1 MGNRNVL
8 TRSARWSA
16 THPWWALVIWVVFVV
31 VALAVGGSTGTK
43 VATNTDLSIGQ
54 SAQATTIAKSGGLAQ
69 PPTEALLVTALHGEL
84 DRQAADRAATDAA
97 SRLKGLPDV
106 ASTGEQVPASNGQA
120 LLVPVV
126 MTGDQDTAPDRV
138 QPLVDAV
145 QAAQRDN
152 PAVRVELVGPDTV
165 RAALNTMLGEQVQ
178 QATVLSLPI
187 TLLVMMFVCGAI
199 VAAGVPVV
207 LGLSAVLAGLG
218 LWGAASQL
226 VPDPGAVSELIV
238 LMGMAVGV
246 DYSLFYLK
254 RFREERARGLGK
266 VDSVELAAAT
276 SGHSVVVSGTVVMLS
291 MAALYLGGNLAFTA
305 MATGSILVVA
315 IAMSASLT
323 VLPAL
328 LVLFGRALER
338 PRVPLIWRLQGRG
351 DRGRVWS
358 ALLRP
363 ALRHPLISLL
373 LSAVALLALAAPAL
387 NLKLKA
393 TGVDDLPRSMPAMQA
408 EARLTQ
414 FFPIQSD
421 TQLVV
426 AQVPEAGVGQL
437 RTALETLVQRTGQDP
452 LFTSTPAPEIIT
464 SHGGQYAS
472 VGIGTRLSSGSA
484 EARESLSRLRND
496 LVPATVG
503 QVPGV
508 KWAVGGSDVAYDV
521 DYRAQVVDKMP
532 WVLGFALALTFVVT
546 ALAFRSIVLAVVTV
560 VLNVLSA
567 AASFGVLELVFQHT
581 WADGLL
587 HFQST
592 GKVVAWLPLTLFVIL
607 LGLSM
612 DYHVFVV
619 GRIRE
624 AAASGLSVRAAV
636 EQGITRSAGVVTG
649 AALVMISVF
658 ALFASL
664 TFIEMKQLGVG
675 MACAVLLDA
684 TLIRIVVLPSVI
696 ALLGRWVW
704 WPARLGQRPEAPAGP
719 VAGDGEPV
727 GTSALATAG
736 ESV

>member
-1 MGNRNVL
+1 MGNRNVV
-8 TRSARWSA
+8 TRTARWSA
-16 THPWWALVIWVVFVV
+16 THPWWALVIWVVFVGI
-31 VALAVGGSTGTK
+31 ALAVGGATGTK

-54 SAQATTIAKSGGLAQ
+54 SAQATAIAKSGGLTQ
-69 PPTEALLVTALHGEL
+69 PPTEALLVTALHGDL
-84 DRQAADRAATDAA
+84 DRQAAERAAADAA
-97 SRLKGLPDV
+97 GRLKGLSDV
-106 ASTGEQVPASNGQA
+106 ASTGEQVLSSNGQA

-138 QPLVDAV
+138 QPLIDAV
-145 QAAQRDN
+145 QSAQQGH
-152 PAVRVELVGPDTV
+152 PGVRVELVGPDTV
-165 RAALNTMLGEQVQ
+165 RAALNTMLGEEVGR
-178 QATVLSLPI
+178 ATLLSLPI
-187 TLLVMMFVCGAI
+187 TLLVMMFICGAM

-207 LGLSAVLAGLG
+207 LGLSSVLAGLG

-254 RFREERARGLGK
+254 RFREERARGLDK
-266 VDSVELAAAT
+266 VDAVELAAAT
-276 SGHSVVVSGTVVMLS
+276 SGHSVVVSGTVVILS
-291 MAALYLGGNLAFTA
+291 MGALYLGGNLAFTA

-328 LVLFGRALER
+328 LMLFGRALER

-351 DRGRVWS
+351 DRSRVWS

-363 ALRHPLISLL
+363 ALRHPGISLV

-426 AQVPEAGVGQL
+426 AQVPEAGAGQL
-437 RTALETLVQRTGQDP
+437 RTALDALVQRAGQDP
-452 LFTSTPAPEIIT
+452 LFTATPAPEIIT
-464 SHGGQYAS
+464 SHDGRYAS

-484 EARESLSRLRND
+484 EARESLSRLRDD

-546 ALAFRSIVLAVVTV
+546 ALAFRSIVLALVTV
-560 VLNVLSA
+560 VLNVFSA

-619 GRIRE
+619 SRIRE

-704 WPARLGQRPEAPAGP
+704 WPSRLETRSEAPAGP
-719 VAGDGEPV
+719 VVREGEPV
-727 GTSALATAG
+727 GVPARAAAG

>member
-1 MGNRNVL
+1 MANQNVL
-8 TRSARWSA
+8 TRTARWSA
-16 THPWWALVIWVVFVV
+16 RHPWWAVVIWVLFVV
-31 VALAVGGSTGTK
+31 LALAVGGKTGTK
-43 VATNTDLSIGQ
+43 VATNTDLAIGQ
-54 SAQATTIAKSGGLAQ
+54 SAQATALAKAGGLTQ
-69 PPTEALLVTALHGEL
+69 PPTEALLVTSLHGDL
-84 DRQAADRAATDAA
+84 DKAAAERAATDATG
-97 SRLKGLPDV
+97 RLKGVADV
-106 ASTGEQVPASNGQA
+106 ASVGDLVPSANGQA
-120 LLVPVV
+120 VLVPVV
-126 MTGDQDTAPDRV
+126 MKGEQDTAPDRV
-138 QPLVDAV
+138 QPLIDAV
-145 QAAQRDN
+145 KGAQDAN
-152 PAVRVELVGPDTV
+152 PSVRVELVGPDTIK
-165 RAALNTMLGEQVQ
+165 AALNTLLDEQVG
-178 QATVLSLPI
+178 QATLLSFPV
-187 TLLVMMFVCGAI
+187 TLIVMMFVCGAI
-199 VAAGVPVV
+199 IAAGVPVV

-226 VPDPGAVSELIV
+226 VPDPGAVSQLIV

-254 RFREERARGLGK
+254 RYREERARGLGK
-266 VDSVELAAAT
+266 IDAVEVAAAT
-276 SGHSVVVSGTVVMLS
+276 SGHSVVVSGTVVILS

-315 IAMSASLT
+315 IAMSASLS
-323 VLPAL
+323 VLPAML
-328 LVLFGRALER
+328 IIFGRALEK
-338 PRVPLIWRLQGRG
+338 PRVPLIWRFQGRTN
-351 DRGRVWS
+351 GRVWS

-363 ALRHPLISLL
+363 ALKHPAISLL
-373 LSAVALLALAAPAL
+373 LSTIALVALAVPAMHL
-387 NLKLKA
+387 QLKA
-393 TGVDDLPRSMPAMQA
+393 TGVDDLPRDMPAMQA

-414 FFPIQSD
+414 FFPIQSN

-426 AQVPEAGVGQL
+426 AQVPAEGAADL
-437 RTALETLVQRTGQDP
+437 RTAIATLVERTSHDP
-452 LFTSTPAPEIIT
+452 LFTSTPPPEVNT
-464 SHGGQYAS
+464 SHEGRYAAVS
-472 VGIGTRLSSGSA
+472 IGTQLTSGSA
-484 EARESLSRLRND
+484 EARTSLSRLRTD
-496 LVPATVG
+496 LVPNTIG
-503 QVPGV
+503 KVPGV

-546 ALAFRSIVLAVVTV
+546 ALSFRSLVLALVTV

-567 AASFGVLELVFQHT
+567 GASFGVLELVFQHT
-581 WADGLL
+581 WADKILDF
-587 HFQST
+587 HST

-624 AAASGLSVRAAV
+624 AAQNGLSVREAV

-696 ALLGRWVW
+696 ALLGRWIW
-704 WPARLGQRPEAPAGP
+704 WPSKLHTNAEAAGGA
-719 VAGDGEPV
+719 VAGE
-727 GTSALATAG
+727 AG
-736 ESV
+736 GVKSPAVASEAV

>member
-1 MGNRNVL
+1 M
-8 TRSARWSA
+8 
-16 THPWWALVIWVVFVV
+16 IWVVFVGI
-31 VALAVGGSTGTK
+31 ALAVGGATGTK

-54 SAQATTIAKSGGLAQ
+54 SAQATAIAKSGGLTQ
-69 PPTEALLVTALHGEL
+69 PPTEALLVTALHGDL
-84 DRQAADRAATDAA
+84 DRQAAERAAADAA
-97 SRLKGLPDV
+97 GRLKGLSDV
-106 ASTGEQVPASNGQA
+106 ASTGEQVLSSNGQA

-138 QPLVDAV
+138 QPLIDAV
-145 QAAQRDN
+145 QSAQQGH
-152 PAVRVELVGPDTV
+152 PGVRVELVGPDTV
-165 RAALNTMLGEQVQ
+165 RAALNTMLGEEVGR
-178 QATVLSLPI
+178 ATLLSLPI
-187 TLLVMMFVCGAI
+187 TLLVMMFICGAM

-207 LGLSAVLAGLG
+207 LGLSSVLAGLG

-254 RFREERARGLGK
+254 RFREERARGLDK
-266 VDSVELAAAT
+266 VDAVELAAAT
-276 SGHSVVVSGTVVMLS
+276 SGHSVVVSGTVVILS
-291 MAALYLGGNLAFTA
+291 MGALYLGGNLAFTA

-328 LVLFGRALER
+328 LMLFGRALER

-351 DRGRVWS
+351 DRSRVWS

-363 ALRHPLISLL
+363 ALRHPGISLV

-426 AQVPEAGVGQL
+426 AQVPEAGAGQL
-437 RTALETLVQRTGQDP
+437 RTALDALVQRAGQDP
-452 LFTSTPAPEIIT
+452 LFTATPAPEIIT
-464 SHGGQYAS
+464 SHDGRYAS

-484 EARESLSRLRND
+484 EARESLSRLRDD

-546 ALAFRSIVLAVVTV
+546 ALAFRSIVLALVTV
-560 VLNVLSA
+560 VLNVFSA

-619 GRIRE
+619 SRIRE

-704 WPARLGQRPEAPAGP
+704 WPSRLETRSEAPAGP
-719 VAGDGEPV
+719 VVREGEPV
-727 GTSALATAG
+727 GVPARAAAG

>member
-8 TRSARWSA
+8 TRTARWSA
-16 THPWWALVIWVVFVV
+16 RHPWWALVIWILF
-31 VALAVGGSTGTK
+31 AGIAMAVGGQTGTK
-43 VATNTDLSIGQ
+43 IATNTDLSIGQ
-54 SAQATTIAKSGGLAQ
+54 SAQATAIAKSGGLTQ
-69 PPTEALLVTALHGEL
+69 PPTEALLVTSLHGDL
-84 DRQAADRAATDAA
+84 DKQAAEKAATDAVA
-97 SRLKGLPDV
+97 RLKGVADV
-106 ASTGEQVPASNGQA
+106 ASTGDPVPSANGQA
-120 LLVPVV
+120 VLVPVV
-126 MTGDQDTAPDRV
+126 MKGDQDTAPDRV
-138 QPLVDAV
+138 QPLIDAV
-145 QAAQRDN
+145 KTAQDGN
-152 PAVRVELVGPDTV
+152 PSVRVELVGPDTV
-165 RAALNTMLGEQVQ
+165 KAALNTLLNDQVG
-178 QATVLSLPI
+178 QATLLSFPV

-199 VAAGVPVV
+199 IAAGVPVV

-266 VDSVELAAAT
+266 IDAVEVAATT
-276 SGHSVVVSGTVVMLS
+276 SGHSVVVSGTVVVLS
-291 MAALYLGGNLAFTA
+291 MGALYLGGNLAFTA
-305 MATGSILVVA
+305 MATGSILVVL

-323 VLPAL
+323 VLPAML
-328 LVLFGRALER
+328 ILFGRALER
-338 PRVPLIWRLQGRG
+338 PRVPLIWRLQGRSN
-351 DRGRVWS
+351 GRVWS
-358 ALLRP
+358 VLLRP
-363 ALRHPLISLL
+363 ALKHPAISLL
-373 LSAVALLALAAPAL
+373 LSTVALVALAVPAL
-387 NLKLKA
+387 HLQLKA
-393 TGVDDLPRSMPAMQA
+393 TGVDDLPKSMPAMQA

-414 FFPIQSD
+414 FFPIQSN

-426 AQVPEAGVGQL
+426 AQVPPAGAAQL
-437 RTALETLVQRTGQDP
+437 RTAVDTLVQRAGQDP
-452 LFTSTPAPEIIT
+452 LYTSDPAPEIAT
-464 SHGGQYAS
+464 SHEGQYVS
-472 VGIGTRLSSGSA
+472 VAIGTRLTSGSA

-532 WVLGFALALTFVVT
+532 WVLGFALALTFIVT
-546 ALAFRSIVLAVVTV
+546 ALSFRSLVLALVTV
-560 VLNVLSA
+560 LLNVLSA
-567 AASFGVLELVFQHT
+567 GASFGVLELVFQHT
-581 WADGLL
+581 WADKILD
-587 HFQST
+587 FQST

-619 GRIRE
+619 SRIRE
-624 AAASGLSVRAAV
+624 AAVNGLSVREAV

-696 ALLGRWVW
+696 ALLGRFVW
-704 WPARLGQRPEAPAGP
+704 WPSKLVAKPKAEAGSEAK
-719 VAGDGEPV
+719 DEPV
-727 GTSALATAG
+727 GLAARTATAG
-736 ESV
+736 EAV